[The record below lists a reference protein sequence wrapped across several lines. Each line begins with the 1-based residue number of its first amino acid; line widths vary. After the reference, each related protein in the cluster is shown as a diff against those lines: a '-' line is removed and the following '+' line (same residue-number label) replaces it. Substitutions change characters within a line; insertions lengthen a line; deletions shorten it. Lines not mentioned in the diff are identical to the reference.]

1 MFITAVV
8 TTAYHMILTNY
19 GFILFNF
26 IFHVGFGVM
35 TELI

>member
-1 MFITAVV
+1 MFINTVV
-8 TTAYHMILTNY
+8 TIAYHMILTNY
-19 GFILFNF
+19 GFILFHF